1 MKTQSPGAMLAAKVS
16 ARIREF
22 CVTRGISAN
31 ALVHAANLSPME
43 LQLLEAE
50 SEDMTRDMLERIAA
64 VLGVH
69 LAVLCMDPDEHA
81 LAKLLEAH
89 RDLPKDKFQKL
100 AGELV
105 SRGFLR
111 SKGAA

>member
-1 MKTQSPGAMLAAKVS
+1 MLAAKVS

-31 ALVHAANLSPME
+31 ALIHAANLSPME
-43 LQLLEAE
+43 RQLLEAE

-69 LAVLCMDPDEHA
+69 PAVLCMDPNEHA
-81 LAKLLEAH
+81 LAKLLEAQ
-89 RDLPKDKFQKL
+89 RDLPKDQFQKL
-100 AGELV
+100 AGELI
-105 SRGFLR
+105 
-111 SKGAA
+111 SKGFFRTEGSA